1 MPPTTRRSA
10 GVPAATP
17 VPHDTCLAHAVDRPT
32 LAEFRLGVEYPQP
45 MHRMSDNTVRVFLEP
60 TSPIHE
66 FLDIHR
72 TTSPEPLLARL
83 IVPGAIVTPGEAMLQ
98 PSASR
103 AVETVFHVT
112 PVAHGT
118 LPSHVELHRG
128 SGIELVEFHVRSRGR
143 GLPWMLA
150 ILTFLV
156 PAVLHAL
163 AQSGASLPAWIERQ
177 VLAWLPPGAAAES
190 SARQVSHLA
199 ERSAKTVRDARLSFL
214 TFLGLFLTTICLFL
228 MRRPTPTWAWGEA
241 FSLHPPS
248 GPKPQPTPNYFTP
261 VSIPE
266 VNPFA

>member
-1 MPPTTRRSA
+1 MPPTTHRST

-32 LAEFRLGVEYPQP
+32 PAEFRLGVEYPQP
-45 MHRMSDNTVRVFLEP
+45 MPRLSDSKVRVFLEP

-72 TTSPEPLLARL
+72 ATTPEPLLVRL
-83 IVPGAIVTPGEAMLQ
+83 VVPGAIVTPGEAMLQ

-103 AVETVFHVT
+103 AVETIFHVT
-112 PVAHGT
+112 PLAHGT
-118 LPSHVELHRG
+118 LLCHVELHRS
-128 SGIELVEFHVRSRGR
+128 SGMESVEFPVRSRGR
-143 GLPWMLA
+143 GLPWLLA

-156 PAVLHAL
+156 PGVLHAL
-163 AQSGASLPAWIERQ
+163 AESDASLPAWIERQ

-190 SARQVSHLA
+190 SARQFSRLA
-199 ERSAKTVRDARLSFL
+199 EQAVGMVRATRLSFL
-214 TFLGLFLTTICLFL
+214 ACIGLTLATICLFL
-228 MRRPTPTWAWGEA
+228 LHRPTPTRTRSEA
-241 FSLHPPS
+241 FSLHASPA
-248 GPKPQPTPNYFTP
+248 PKPQPPPNYLTP